1 MAVDVHELA
10 ADLAAEQDALDVV
23 VSELADEQWSL
34 PTPRPGWTIADQI
47 GHLTYF
53 DGTASLALEDPDG
66 SSSSEA
72 DAAGVGRPRTTGS
85 STPRPSPAPPPRA
98 RPHDRET

>member
-34 PTPRPGWTIADQI
+34 PTPSPG
-47 GHLTYF
+47 
-53 DGTASLALEDPDG
+53 
-66 SSSSEA
+66 
-72 DAAGVGRPRTTGS
+72 
-85 STPRPSPAPPPRA
+85 
-98 RPHDRET
+98 